1 MVPLPSPVKRTIR
14 PARRRFRH
22 ATRTRR
28 ILPSFLIIGAQR
40 AGTTSLFRYLLA
52 HPDVSGPS
60 GGDAAVWWVK
70 ETHFFDEKYSKGVDW
85 YRSFFPLE
93 GTRRRRRKRG
103 HDLLAGEATPYY
115 MFHPAVPARAAAT
128 LPDVRLIAL
137 LRDPVERAYSHYQM
151 MSRTGREKLSFEEA
165 LAAEPERLEGV
176 EEALMGETEMLLPS
190 GHRAHHQHRHRAY
203 FARGLYADQLGRW
216 LEHFER
222 EQLLVVPT
230 EDLLARPAETYGDV
244 LGFLGLSDWQLDSFP
259 EHNKKPYSAIDPEVR
274 ARLEERYA
282 EPNARLVELLGRDFE
297 WAAQSETT
305 PARARER
312 HN

>member
-1 MVPLPSPVKRTIR
+1 MVPLPSPVKRAIR

-52 HPDVSGPS
+52 HPDVAGPS

-70 ETHFFDEKYSKGVDW
+70 ETHFFDEKYSKGLDW
-85 YRSFFPLE
+85 YRSFFPLDA
-93 GTRRRRRKRG
+93 TRQRRRKRG

-151 MSRTGREKLSFEEA
+151 MSRTGREKLDFQRGGDLRRQPPRRIRAGRDERTVREVEHPHQPVDERQPGGDQEVQR
-165 LAAEPERLEGV
+165 AEPEPG
-176 EEALMGETEMLLPS
+176 
-190 GHRAHHQHRHRAY
+190 
-203 FARGLYADQLGRW
+203 D
-216 LEHFER
+216 R
-222 EQLLVVPT
+222 EQD
-230 EDLLARPAETYGDV
+230 EGAQCPA
-244 LGFLGLSDWQLDSFP
+244 P
-259 EHNKKPYSAIDPEVR
+259 C
-274 ARLEERYA
+274 
-282 EPNARLVELLGRDFE
+282 
-297 WAAQSETT
+297 T
-305 PARARER
+305 PRSC
-312 HN
+312 

>member
-1 MVPLPSPVKRTIR
+1 MVPLPSPVKRVIR

-28 ILPSFLIIGAQR
+28 ILPTFLIIGAQR

-52 HPDVSGPS
+52 HPDVAGPS
-60 GGDAAVWWVK
+60 GGDSAVWWVK
-70 ETHFFDEKYSKGVDW
+70 ETHFFDEKYAKGVDW

-93 GTRRRRRKRG
+93 ATRRRRRKRG
-103 HDLLAGEATPYY
+103 HDLQAGEATPYY

-176 EEALMGETEMLLPS
+176 EEALMGETETLLPS

-216 LEHFER
+216 LEHFEL

-230 EDLLARPAETYGDV
+230 EDLLARPSETYGEV
-244 LGFLGLSDWQLDSFP
+244 LEFLGLPDWQLDSFP
-259 EHNKKPYSAIDPEVR
+259 EHNKKPYSAIDPNVR